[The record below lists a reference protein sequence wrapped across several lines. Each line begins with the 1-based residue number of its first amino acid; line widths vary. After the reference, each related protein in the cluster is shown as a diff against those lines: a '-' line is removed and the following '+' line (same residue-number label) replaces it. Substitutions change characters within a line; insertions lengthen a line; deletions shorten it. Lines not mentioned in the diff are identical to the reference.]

1 MAQPPSSNG
10 VPFASP
16 SPTPPQDYQHIEA
29 TPSEFGGLIAQGG
42 EKLGEGA
49 ITATKFYAQIAA
61 QQAVNGWQ
69 DQANQTLADFKKL
82 RGQDAMDAEPDVR
95 QKLQES
101 QDEAGSGLA
110 LPASQLEF
118 NQNIRFLRSRF
129 EAEVGNHYDQQ
140 AQEWGI
146 GVNQAT
152 FGTATNELQDAT
164 LRGDQAGVI
173 AAQKKISD
181 ALIKTEQLKYG
192 QSLTPAMTA
201 DVLNR
206 ATAHSA
212 VTQIE
217 ALMPTQPGRAQ
228 QVLDA
233 NRGALPG
240 GVYDT
245 LSTRLKE
252 KNEGIGIQRGL
263 DDAFSGVGAG
273 GSYKPGTPFTPKS
286 LPQGISLNEDAMVR
300 TVAGEAAGEPL
311 QGQRGVASVIMNRA
325 NSSGASP
332 RDVVFAPNQFEPWNG
347 GAARQRLESMD
358 PSSPQYQQILNNVVR
373 PVMSGQA
380 QDPTGGATHFY
391 APAAQASLG
400 RSAPSWATGTPTVIG
415 NHNFYKVGYGPGSA
429 PQAAIGTPPA
439 EGAPAPQ
446 AGPLFP
452 GQIAPLHAGPDTYAN
467 YAQIWQRVQENAKQ
481 MFPDDDKAQ
490 QRMIAEGQNRI
501 NFQISLENHAEVAAQ
516 KQRTDY
522 DNASYGAVVKGVY
535 KDPVNFDITPYMT
548 DPNLSG
554 EGAEKILRVKNY
566 AMEQAGQPA
575 FGYSPAFNQA
585 YKDILSPVGTPGHI
599 NSQADIVARGVPN
612 GGDLNLKDMQ
622 KIGELYAKVHVDP
635 DQYSDHLR
643 AQALLQDAKK
653 YLSFE
658 SDDGYV
664 KLRDPTG
671 EHIYLGMFTQDFM
684 KGFDQVMSTGDRT
697 QIDDYLSDKTVKG
710 LLKQMPRTPAQMEK
724 DRLAA
729 SGQSVPGEVERPGQ
743 PLPPAPTINDSTKIN
758 PDAWNESMKTLPV
771 NQSGQPFTHAAWA
784 EYLTRLL
791 KNPDPKTIQYF
802 DQHFGGQ
809 GFSGEEIV
817 KSLTTPYRE
826 PIVPPQYPGVP

>member
-245 LSTRLKE
+245 LSTKLKE
-252 KNEGIGIQRGL
+252 KNEDIGIQRGL
-263 DDAFSGVGAG
+263 DDAFTG
-273 GSYKPGTPFTPKS
+273 GG
-286 LPQGISLNEDAMVR
+286 
-300 TVAGEAAGEPL
+300 
-311 QGQRGVASVIMNRA
+311 
-325 NSSGASP
+325 
-332 RDVVFAPNQFEPWNG
+332 G
-347 GAARQRLESMD
+347 GAPVRQIDDATAGRAKQVYDGLIKRGMD
-358 PSSPQYQQILNNVVR
+358 PSTAIGFAANAVGESGANPQSKPGDQGASHGAFMWRGDRLTAYQKRYGHSPEQGSLDEQLDFVTSELHGSEATAGQLIDRAGNSPAEKAAAISKLYERPQDVALNASVRGNYAQQLAVR
-373 PVMSGQA
+373 FGLDGGAIQPVSTGS
-380 QDPTGGATHFY
+380 PTGNA
-391 APAAQASLG
+391 
-400 RSAPSWATGTPTVIG
+400 
-415 NHNFYKVGYGPGSA
+415 
-429 PQAAIGTPPA
+429 
-439 EGAPAPQ
+439 
-446 AGPLFP
+446 AGPSAGPMFP
-452 GQIAPLHAGPDTYAN
+452 GQIAPLHAGPDTYTN

-585 YKDILSPVGTPGHI
+585 YKDILSPVGTLGHI